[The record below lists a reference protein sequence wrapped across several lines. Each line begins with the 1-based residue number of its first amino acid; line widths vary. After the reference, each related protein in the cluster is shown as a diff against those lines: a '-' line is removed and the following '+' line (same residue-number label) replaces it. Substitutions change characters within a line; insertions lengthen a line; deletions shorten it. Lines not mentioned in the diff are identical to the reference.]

1 MTIKPLRD
9 KVIVKPAPIE
19 DVSKGGIIIPVAA
32 KDAPTRGEVV
42 AAGSGILVGDGTII
56 PLEIEVGNE
65 VLYKKNTATEIEVDG
80 EKYVL
85 LREMDVLAVMS

>member
-19 DVSKGGIIIPVAA
+19 DVSKGGIIIPDAA

-42 AAGSGILVGDGTII
+42 AA
-56 PLEIEVGNE
+56 
-65 VLYKKNTATEIEVDG
+65 
-80 EKYVL
+80 
-85 LREMDVLAVMS
+85 